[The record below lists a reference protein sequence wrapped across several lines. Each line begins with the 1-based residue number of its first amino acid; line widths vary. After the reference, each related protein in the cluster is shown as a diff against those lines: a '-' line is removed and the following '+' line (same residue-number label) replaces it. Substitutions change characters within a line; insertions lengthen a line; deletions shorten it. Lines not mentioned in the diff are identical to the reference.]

1 MKMENVNNNKIN
13 KIFMFKNFKKFIII
27 SLFAIIFSGV
37 LFSVVSTATVGDAL
51 NVLDRNV
58 VPATNITGSS
68 IPQGDLAEAAGFW
81 IKIALSVVGVL
92 FFVLIFYAAFT
103 WMVSEGEEEKVK
115 KSRNTI
121 VASVIGL
128 MIIVSSYAV
137 TNIIINNFV
146 NRENSI
152 GPINEG
158 EKGCCV
164 DWVKSDPIQI
174 IAIPACRITT
184 NEDCRLQGSTL
195 TKTDVHYGSE
205 GKGIWTWDRDI
216 KDIKD
221 CSAKCGG

>member
-1 MKMENVNNNKIN
+1 
-13 KIFMFKNFKKFIII
+13 MFKNFKKFIII

-115 KSRNTI
+115 KARNTI

-128 MIIVSSYAV
+128 MIIVSSYAI

-146 NRENSI
+146 NKKNVI
-152 GPINEG
+152 GSVTEG
-158 EKGCCV
+158 PRGCCV
-164 DWVKSDPIQI
+164 DWVKTDAIQV
-174 IAIPACRITT
+174 AIPACRITT
-184 NEDCRLQGSTL
+184 YEDCKLQGSTL

-205 GKGIWTWDRDI
+205 GKGIWTWDGEITDI
-216 KDIKD
+216 KS

>member
-1 MKMENVNNNKIN
+1 MENVNNNKIN

-146 NRENSI
+146 NRKNSI

-164 DWVKSDPIQI
+164 DWVKSDPILQI

-184 NEDCRLQGSTL
+184 YEDCRLQGSTL

-205 GKGIWTWDRDI
+205 RKGIWTWDRDI
-216 KDIKD
+216 KDIKS

>member
-1 MKMENVNNNKIN
+1 
-13 KIFMFKNFKKFIII
+13 MFKNFKKFIII

-51 NVLDRNV
+51 NVLDRKV
-58 VPATNITGSS
+58 VPATNIKGSS

-115 KSRNTI
+115 KARNTI

-128 MIIVSSYAV
+128 MIIVSSYAI

-146 NRENSI
+146 NKKNVI
-152 GPINEG
+152 GSVTEG
-158 EKGCCV
+158 PRGCCV
-164 DWVKSDPIQI
+164 DWVKTDAIQV
-174 IAIPACRITT
+174 AIPACRITT
-184 NEDCRLQGSTL
+184 YEDCKLQGSTL

-205 GKGIWTWDRDI
+205 GKGIWTWDGEITDI
-216 KDIKD
+216 KS

>member
-1 MKMENVNNNKIN
+1 
-13 KIFMFKNFKKFIII
+13 MFSNSKKFIII

-37 LFSVVSTATVGDAL
+37 LFQAVSSATVNDAIS
-51 NVLDRNV
+51 VLDKKV
-58 VPATNITGSS
+58 VPATNITGSG
-68 IPQGDLAEAAGFW
+68 IPQGDLAETAGFY
-81 IKIALSVVGVL
+81 IRIALGLVGVV

-128 MIIVSSYAV
+128 MIIVSSYAI

-146 NRENSI
+146 NRKNSI
-152 GPINEG
+152 GLINEG

-184 NEDCRLQGSTL
+184 YEDCRLQGSTL

-205 GKGIWTWDRDI
+205 GKGIWTWDGEITDI
-216 KDIKD
+216 TT
-221 CSAKCGG
+221 CNVKCGG